1 MERERGKDGERERR
15 EEVSE
20 KEETWKEWR
29 KKEGIRKG
37 GKTGRVIKRK
47 HYEREREKKE
57 GIKKKQ

>member
-29 KKEGIRKG
+29 KKEGIQKG
-37 GKTGRVIKRK
+37 GKTGRKRK
-47 HYEREREKKE
+47 HYERKREKKE